1 MLRQAASDLPPPP
14 PNPFVVLACSLA
26 LRKQVLVTKGL
37 DFSDFA
43 STEEA
48 YKAADVLIAKFQE
61 RFPDKVALH
70 PDQSPAPDMPQLDSF
85 WYAEYKG
92 AWAL

>member
-1 MLRQAASDLPPPP
+1 MLRQAASDLPPP
-14 PNPFVVLACSLA
+14 NPFVVPACSLA

-37 DFSDFA
+37 DISDFG

-48 YKAADVLIAKFQE
+48 YKAADIVIARFKE